1 MRSEFD
7 LNRIHL
13 VHLSKSF
20 GLPIFNSDLVKG
32 FYELVDVEVANELRI
47 GALEIKAHALVSP
60 LMG

>member
-20 GLPIFNSDLVKG
+20 GLPIFDSDLVKS
-32 FYELVDVEVANELRI
+32 FNELVNVEVADELRI
-47 GALEIKAHALVSP
+47 GALEIRVHALVSP